1 MNKYRQLE
9 RQQWQEVMH
18 LVQKC
23 EAKYGSI
30 SETPE
35 KDQMFVKIK
44 KLCANNK
51 AAGLSIDKQEKMVEA
66 IEAGHTRTYIAKR
79 FHVTGS
85 TVKKV
90 RIAYDLKPKPVW
102 KYIQFKDGKPIY
114 FIKSKRR
121 DLTAIF
127 KRNFYNKKVTESF
140 LLNNGY
146 KLKVC
151 NTIWQN
157 IPIGTYYV
165 TPDHKKCIQ
174 KIDDKYRE

>member
-18 LVQKC
+18 LVHEC

-51 AAGLSIDKQEKMVEA
+51 SAGLTIDKQEKMVEA
-66 IEAGHTRTYIAKR
+66 IEAGYTGTYIAKR
-79 FHVTGS
+79 FHVTWS

-90 RIAYDLKPKPVW
+90 RIAYSLKPKPVW
-102 KYIQFKDGKPIY
+102 KYILSKDGEPIY
-114 FIKSKRR
+114 FFKSKLS
-121 DLTAIF
+121 DLTTIF
-127 KRNFYNKKVTESF
+127 KRNFSSKKVTDSF
-140 LLNNGY
+140 LLNNG
-146 KLKVC
+146 
-151 NTIWQN
+151 IS
-157 IPIGTYYV
+157 
-165 TPDHKKCIQ
+165 
-174 KIDDKYRE
+174 

>member
-66 IEAGHTRTYIAKR
+66 IEAGHTRTYISKR

-85 TVKKV
+85 TVKK
-90 RIAYDLKPKPVW
+90 LE
-102 KYIQFKDGKPIY
+102 
-114 FIKSKRR
+114 
-121 DLTAIF
+121 LHMT
-127 KRNFYNKKVTESF
+127 
-140 LLNNGY
+140 
-146 KLKVC
+146 
-151 NTIWQN
+151 
-157 IPIGTYYV
+157 
-165 TPDHKKCIQ
+165 
-174 KIDDKYRE
+174 